1 MLRAPNGI
9 LKDEF
14 AFYSAGKALYDP
26 SKITAPTL
34 MLVGDWDRDTP
45 PYMAQTLFPLLTNVP
60 AKRLVMI
67 GEATHTVI
75 MEKNRMQ
82 LFDEVQL
89 FLEQKLDG
97 SRS

>member
-1 MLRAPNGI
+1 LI
-9 LKDEF
+9 
-14 AFYSAGKALYDP
+14 
-26 SKITAPTL
+26 
-34 MLVGDWDRDTP
+34 GD
-45 PYMAQTLFPLLTNVP
+45 
-60 AKRLVMI
+60 
-67 GEATHTVI
+67 ATHTVI

>member
-1 MLRAPNGI
+1 
-9 LKDEF
+9 
-14 AFYSAGKALYDP
+14 
-26 SKITAPTL
+26 
-34 MLVGDWDRDTP
+34 
-45 PYMAQTLFPLLTNVP
+45 MAQAVFPLLTNAP

-67 GEATHTVI
+67 GEAMHTVI
-75 MEKNRMQ
+75 MERNRMQ

>member
-1 MLRAPNGI
+1 VVHDSNIYYG
-9 LKDEF
+9 
-14 AFYSAGKALYDP
+14 AGKPLYDP

-34 MLVGDWDRDTP
+34 LVVGDWDRDTP
-45 PYMAQTLFPLLTNVP
+45 PYMAQTLFPLLTGAP
-60 AKRLVMI
+60 TKRLVLI
-67 GEATHTVI
+67 GDATHTVI